1 MINILRAIYR
11 RLRDLPLIGPLVVN
25 LRNGRLL
32 PRRGKRVEQLQTFVE
47 AHSAA
52 IAGLRDAVAGQSAQ
66 QKRLDTEQQWLSSE
80 LYKQVDLINKRI
92 EFVREEM
99 MYELRHLT
107 GSVTHDG
114 GSSDVESKIVNSQ
127 KLDRQ
132 RAEKRIRLNV
142 GCGHKPDPDRINV
155 DMRELPDVDIVA
167 LAHKLPFASGEVHE
181 IFSSHVMEH
190 FPHQTLERTLMPH
203 WVDLLA
209 RGGQLRAI
217 VPDGQAMIEAYHKKE
232 IDFDRLRLIFYG
244 GQEYDGDFHH
254 TMFTPQS
261 LAALFAAH
269 GLTEIS
275 IEAAGRPNG
284 LCLECEVVG
293 SKP

>member
-1 MINILRAIYR
+1 MINILRTVYR
-11 RLRDLPLIGPLVVN
+11 RLRDLPLIGPVMVS

-32 PRRGKRVEQLQTFVE
+32 PRKGRRIGQLQAFIE

-52 IAGLRDAVAGQSAQ
+52 IAGLRDIAARQNAE
-66 QKRLDTEQQWLSSE
+66 QKRLDIE
-80 LYKQVDLINKRI
+80 LYKQVDLINTRI

-99 MYELRHLT
+99 MYEMRHLT
-107 GSVTHDG
+107 GSATHDG
-114 GSSDVESKIVNSQ
+114 GSSSIESKVINSQ
-127 KLDRQ
+127 KLNKQ
-132 RAEKRIRLNV
+132 RAEKCVRLNV

-155 DMRELPDVDIVA
+155 DMRELPNIDIVA
-167 LAHKLPFASGEVHE
+167 VAHELPFAPGEVQE

-190 FPHQTLERTLMPH
+190 FPNQTLERTVMPH
-203 WVDLLA
+203 WVNLLA

-217 VPDGQAMIEAYHKKE
+217 VPDGRAMIDAYQNKE
-232 IDFDRLRLIFYG
+232 IDFERLRLILYG
-244 GQEYDGDFHH
+244 GQEYDGDFHY

-269 GLTEIS
+269 GLIDVT
-275 IEAAGRPNG
+275 IEATGRPNG

>member
-11 RLRDLPLIGPLVVN
+11 RLRDLPLIGPLVIN
-25 LRNGRLL
+25 LRNGKLL
-32 PRRGKRVEQLQTFVE
+32 PRSRRRIEDIQALLE

-52 IAGLRDAVAGQSAQ
+52 LAGLRDAAAGQNAE
-66 QKRLDTEQQWLSSE
+66 QKRLGAEI
-80 LYKQVDLINKRI
+80 YKQVDLINTRI

-107 GSVTHDG
+107 GSVTHHDD
-114 GSSDVESKIVNSQ
+114 GSSDIESKIINSQ
-127 KLDRQ
+127 KIDKQ

-155 DMRELPDVDIVA
+155 DMRELPGVDIVA

-190 FPHQTLERTLMPH
+190 FPQQALERTLMPH
-203 WVDLLA
+203 WVARLA

-217 VPDGQAMIEAYHKKE
+217 VPDGQAMIDAYQNNE

-261 LAALFAAH
+261 LAALFASH
-269 GLTEIS
+269 GLTEIT
-275 IEAAGRPNG
+275 IEATGRPNG